1 MPYTAAFPKALGTG
15 LLIST
20 PHPITAELRGE
31 MERFID
37 EYEHALSRF
46 RADSLVAHIGNAEH
60 GGHFDFPDWAGPLF
74 DLYDALHAATRG
86 AIDPCVGEDLIRL
99 GYDPALSFTV
109 EADAGENLLRMDRLD
124 ASIKSYPH
132 AEGIEAIMTQT
143 DMTPLQRLAKVLQL
157 GTPSNY
163 RNHTYIN
170 GESLYFPTG
179 RVYGG
184 QVIAQSLMAASR
196 TVAPSRLPNSIHGYF
211 ISAGDIRQDLLFDV
225 ENLRDG
231 RSFSARR
238 VNVTQA
244 QGSILTAIASFQEHD
259 QEGIEFAD
267 PMPENIPDPDSLT
280 SAKQLMEP
288 YAEQSP
294 FAKYYAEKSP
304 FDIRHVTRTIM
315 LGADKKSASE
325 DSGKQMVWMKADGKV
340 DVPQVMH
347 RAMLAMG
354 CDQIMLEPILR
365 RAGLSIATP
374 GISYASIDHSMWWYR
389 DIDINQWH
397 LYVQD
402 TPTAAHGRGLGQAK
416 VYTQDGELVAC
427 MAQEAMFRV
436 PKKD

>member
-1 MPYTAAFPKALGTG
+1 
-15 LLIST
+15 
-20 PHPITAELRGE
+20 
-31 MERFID
+31 
-37 EYEHALSRF
+37 
-46 RADSLVAHIGNAEH
+46 
-60 GGHFDFPDWAGPLF
+60 
-74 DLYDALHAATRG
+74 
-86 AIDPCVGEDLIRL
+86 
-99 GYDPALSFTV
+99 
-109 EADAGENLLRMDRLD
+109 
-124 ASIKSYPH
+124 
-132 AEGIEAIMTQT
+132 MTQT

-244 QGSILTAIASFQEHD
+244 QGSILTQSPASRNMTRKHR
-259 QEGIEFAD
+259 IRR

-354 CDQIMLEPILR
+354 CTRSCWSRFCAVL
-365 RAGLSIATP
+365 A
-374 GISYASIDHSMWWYR
+374 
-389 DIDINQWH
+389 
-397 LYVQD
+397 
-402 TPTAAHGRGLGQAK
+402 
-416 VYTQDGELVAC
+416 
-427 MAQEAMFRV
+427 
-436 PKKD
+436 

>member
-1 MPYTAAFPKALGTG
+1 
-15 LLIST
+15 
-20 PHPITAELRGE
+20 
-31 MERFID
+31 
-37 EYEHALSRF
+37 
-46 RADSLVAHIGNAEH
+46 
-60 GGHFDFPDWAGPLF
+60 
-74 DLYDALHAATRG
+74 
-86 AIDPCVGEDLIRL
+86 
-99 GYDPALSFTV
+99 
-109 EADAGENLLRMDRLD
+109 
-124 ASIKSYPH
+124 
-132 AEGIEAIMTQT
+132 MTQT

-347 RAMLAMG
+347 RAMHFVCVHRPFDVVVPRHRHQPVASVRARHADRGARTRLGPSEGLHTGWRAG
-354 CDQIMLEPILR
+354 GLHGAGSDVPRAEEGLR
-365 RAGLSIATP
+365 RS
-374 GISYASIDHSMWWYR
+374 
-389 DIDINQWH
+389 
-397 LYVQD
+397 
-402 TPTAAHGRGLGQAK
+402 
-416 VYTQDGELVAC
+416 
-427 MAQEAMFRV
+427 
-436 PKKD
+436 